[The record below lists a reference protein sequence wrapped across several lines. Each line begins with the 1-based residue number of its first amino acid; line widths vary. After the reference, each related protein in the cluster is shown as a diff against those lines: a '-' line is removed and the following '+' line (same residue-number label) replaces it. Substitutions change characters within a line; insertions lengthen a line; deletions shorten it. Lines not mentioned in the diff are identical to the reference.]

1 MKTGWQENKQ
11 EERVERNREIWLG
24 RGTAQLP
31 VLSSGVSPES
41 ARRRGTAQY
50 QVPGGLHDHLKT
62 GVSRTRCKSLLV
74 PLSRAT
80 YGVSLHI
87 VLVRRDQ
94 TCSAKPP
101 SPGAFAC
108 LSCLV
113 SLSTTR
119 RCRLSPFPVYTNR
132 ASRAT
137 RGTRHVRKWSMHHH
151 VPFARIIVTFA
162 CFDLSF
168 PAWYG
173 FSKGIHDLDV

>member
-1 MKTGWQENKQ
+1 MRESHDFCVRKSREETQIRITKTKSINNMKTRWQENGQ
-11 EERVERNREIWLG
+11 EERVERNRENWLG

-31 VLSSGVSPES
+31 VLSFGVSPES

-74 PLSRAT
+74 PLPRAT
-80 YGVSLHI
+80 YGVSLHL

-108 LSCLV
+108 LPCLV
-113 SLSTTR
+113 SLVSSL
-119 RCRLSPFPVYTNR
+119 CY
-132 ASRAT
+132 
-137 RGTRHVRKWSMHHH
+137 
-151 VPFARIIVTFA
+151 
-162 CFDLSF
+162 
-168 PAWYG
+168 
-173 FSKGIHDLDV
+173 

>member
-1 MKTGWQENKQ
+1 M
-11 EERVERNREIWLG
+11 ERNREIWLG

-94 TCSAKPP
+94 TCPAKPP

-108 LSCLV
+108 LPLPCLV
-113 SLSTTR
+113 SLSL
-119 RCRLSPFPVYTNR
+119 RLGVVNCPRLHQQGFSHDSWYPPCPQMEYASPCTFCP
-132 ASRAT
+132 
-137 RGTRHVRKWSMHHH
+137 HHCD
-151 VPFARIIVTFA
+151 FRLL
-162 CFDLSF
+162 DLSF